1 MMQQPNYKLTVNDF
15 DGLLRSSFECEL
27 EKNNFSD
34 VTLISGDEKFI
45 KGNKLILATF
55 SDFFRRI
62 FLQTSI
68 KENVV
73 LFVKGVNYQELV
85 VLFKFMYNG
94 AVDIDENDIEPVLT
108 AAKELQIKGFYETS
122 QQAEKPELNATLET
136 GDDNV
141 INDVA
146 TTVATNDEASN
157 EEPLTEESIKAFD
170 FTTIVP
176 NDDRRPKIKKTPLK
190 KRQVKV
196 KSESETY
203 DDQRTKGDMYVESFK
218 VRNKPFKCVVCAL
231 SYSSQGAL
239 LNHKRGKHEGVM
251 YNCEIR
257 DCNFAASQ
265 AGNLRTHIM
274 NKHNDL

>member
-1 MMQQPNYKLTVNDF
+1 MMQPNYKLTVNDF
-15 DGLLRSSFECEL
+15 DGLLRSSFQCEL

-55 SDFFRRI
+55 SDFFQRI

-68 KENVV
+68 KENIV
-73 LFVKGVNYQELV
+73 LFVK
-85 VLFKFMYNG
+85 G
-94 AVDIDENDIEPVLT
+94 AVDIDEKDIEPVLT
-108 AAKELQIKGFYETS
+108 AAKELQIKGFYDTS
-122 QQAEKPELNATLET
+122 QQAEKPDLNADLET

-141 INDVA
+141 INDVTA
-146 TTVATNDEASN
+146 VATNDEASY

-176 NDDRRPKIKKTPLK
+176 NDECRPKIKKTPLK

-231 SYSSQGAL
+231 CYSSQGAL
-239 LNHKRGKHEGVM
+239 LNHKRGKHDGVM